1 MNKFIVIGLLLLL
14 VMQST
19 NAQNTPFARI
29 SIQITDD
36 AGKALPFASVLIRK
50 VKDTSLLKGE
60 MSNPDGQCTFENIP
74 AGHYFIEASQMGYTL
89 QKTTPFT
96 VDAKNTPIQLPS
108 LSLPI
113 APKNLQAVNVT
124 AQKPFIERSGGKT
137 ILNVESSIAAS
148 GNSALDVLR
157 KAPGV
162 TIDKDENVLIKG
174 KQGVTIMIDG
184 KLTYLTGEQLSNLL
198 KSTPSE
204 TISQIEIITSPSAKY
219 DAAGNSGIINIKTK
233 KGKLT
238 GINGTLTGSIGDG
251 RYPVYNAGTTL
262 NWRTNKFNLFGNY
275 DYSSREAVMTRHLTR
290 KIAGDQPLYFDQHV
304 YQKNQF
310 NNNTYKAGVDY
321 FITPRQTI
329 GILVTGYSTGF
340 ESMAPSATDISF
352 PGAKPDS
359 VLHTLNKR
367 DGRFNSTTYNLNY
380 KRELDTSGSE
390 ISVDAD
396 YARFSN
402 SRKIHLNDSM
412 YDTHTQLNK
421 NATGIRNLTAST
433 INIKS
438 VKADLT
444 LALNKTSKLEAGAKV
459 SFVTTENALNY
470 DSLQNGMYVPALSQ
484 NNVFTYK
491 ENVLAA
497 YATYKKQFTKLDF
510 QVGLRVEQTT
520 SDGNSVTLKNQVK
533 RTYLDFFPSGSVD
546 YKFSDAHKLSL
557 AYTSRI
563 NRPDYEQ
570 LNPFLFFLDKYT
582 YAHGNPFL
590 KPEYAYNTE
599 LSYIFKQKYIATLGY
614 SHTSD
619 IIFEYLDQNDETK
632 ITTSTAKNFTSLNN
646 YSLALTLPFDIT
658 KWWTSSNN
666 ANFVYNRYALRENN
680 LDLQNAKLQYNINS
694 NNTFTVPHDIKLE
707 ANVFYNS
714 PFIEG
719 IFNGKAQ
726 FGVDA
731 GVQKSVLKKKA
742 TLKFNVND
750 VFNDGNRFRGTAKY
764 NNVDITVYNV
774 WQTRRFNFSVTY
786 RFGNSAIKGA
796 RQRETGTSA
805 EQKRAG

>member
-1 MNKFIVIGLLLLL
+1 MNKFIVIGCLLLLI
-14 VMQST
+14 MQNIT
-19 NAQNTPFARI
+19 AQNTPSARI
-29 SIQITDD
+29 SIKITDD

-50 VKDTSLLKGE
+50 VKDSTLLKGE
-60 MSNPDGQCTFENIP
+60 MSNPDGLCTFDNVP

-89 QKTTPFT
+89 QKTQPFT
-96 VDAKNTPIQLPS
+96 INGQSTSLQLKP

-184 KLTYLTGEQLSNLL
+184 KLTYLTGDQLSNLL

-238 GINGTLTGSIGDG
+238 GINGTITGGIGDG
-251 RYPVYNAGTTL
+251 RYPGYNIGTTL

-275 DYSSREAVMTRHLTR
+275 DYSSREAFMTRHLTR
-290 KIAGDQPLYFDQHV
+290 KITGDQILFFDQQV
-304 YQKNQF
+304 YQKNLF
-310 NNNTYKAGVDY
+310 NRNAYKAGIDY

-329 GILVTGYSTGF
+329 GVLVTGYSSGF
-340 ESMAPSATDISF
+340 DGNATSATNISRL
-352 PGAKPDS
+352 GAKPDS
-359 VLHTLNKR
+359 VLNTLNNR
-367 DGRFNSTTYNLNY
+367 NSRFNSTTYNLNY
-380 KRELDTSGSE
+380 KIELDTSGSE
-390 ISVDAD
+390 ITVDGD
-396 YARFSN
+396 YARFGST
-402 SRKIHLNDSM
+402 RLVHLNDSM
-412 YDTHTQLNK
+412 YDTRSQLNK
-421 NATGIRNLTAST
+421 NATGIRNLAAST

-438 VKADLT
+438 LKADLT

-470 DSLQNGMYVPALSQ
+470 DSLQNGIYVPALSQ
-484 NNVFTYK
+484 NNLFTYK

-497 YATYKKQFTKLDF
+497 YATYKKQFAKLDF

-533 RTYLDFFPSGSVD
+533 RTYLDLFPSGSVD

-632 ITTSTAKNFTSLNN
+632 ITTSTALNFTSLNN
-646 YSLALTLPFDIT
+646 YSLALTLPFDFT
-658 KWWTSSNN
+658 KWWNSSNN
-666 ANFVYNRYALRENN
+666 ANFVYNRYVLRENN
-680 LDLQNAKLQYNINS
+680 LDLQNEKLQYNINS
-694 NNTFTVPHDIKLE
+694 NNTFTLPHDIKLE

-731 GVQKSVLKKKA
+731 GIQKSILKKKA

-750 VFNDGNRFRGTAKY
+750 VFNDGNRFRGIAKY
-764 NNVDITVYNV
+764 NNVDMTIYNV
-774 WQTRRFNFSVTY
+774 WQTRRFYFSVTY
-786 RFGNSAIKGA
+786 RFGNSEIKAA